1 MLSQLLLV
9 NYNLPLSF
17 FMIMLIRQIRLELTL
32 QWDCMQSALKDICPD
47 KKLVKSCS
55 VSGWVTNRFRNS
67 DFLLSG
73 QGHRTWNDQVKSN
86 SRHHHGKLIKIL
98 ISQCLKPPLHQF
110 PWQWHSHWKH
120 YVKKK
125 LDMHETII
133 KFPLDCTW
141 NWHEN
146 TTSVWPIWCCCN
158 LEIRSTSLKLV
169 WWCW

>member
-17 FMIMLIRQIRLELTL
+17 FMIMLIPQIRLELTL
-32 QWDCMQSALKDICPD
+32 PWDCMQSALKDICPD
-47 KKLVKSCS
+47 KKLVKKYS

-67 DFLLSG
+67 DFLLSV

-120 YVKKK
+120 YVKKSWTCK
-125 LDMHETII
+125 KHSSSFHLTAHKIGMKT
-133 KFPLDCTW
+133 PLQFDLSDAAVT
-141 NWHEN
+141 
-146 TTSVWPIWCCCN
+146 
-158 LEIRSTSLKLV
+158 LKLGQLH
-169 WWCW
+169 

>member
-47 KKLVKSCS
+47 KKLVKKCS

-67 DFLLSG
+67 DFLLSV

-98 ISQCLKPPLHQF
+98 ISQCLNHPSINSLGNGTVTESIMLKKVGHAWNNHQVSTWLHMKLA
-110 PWQWHSHWKH
+110 WKYH
-120 YVKKK
+120 
-125 LDMHETII
+125 
-133 KFPLDCTW
+133 F
-141 NWHEN
+141 
-146 TTSVWPIWCCCN
+146 
-158 LEIRSTSLKLV
+158 SLTYLMLL
-169 WWCW
+169 